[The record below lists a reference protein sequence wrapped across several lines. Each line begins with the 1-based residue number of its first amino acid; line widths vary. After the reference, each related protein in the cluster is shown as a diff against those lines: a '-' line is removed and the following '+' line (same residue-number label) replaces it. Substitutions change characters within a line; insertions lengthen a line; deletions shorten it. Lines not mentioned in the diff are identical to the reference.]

1 MMEVGANTLPLPMAG
16 GTDLAKRV
24 VLAVVGQNQLLVQ
37 VEAMMITVGRMTPM
51 ATLRK
56 SIQERSQLRGIIST
70 IQKVS
75 RTRVVTRISSLTSV
89 QLEVLHSRTDRKL

>member
-1 MMEVGANTLPLPMAG
+1 MEVGANTLPLPMAG

-51 ATLRK
+51 VILRK
-56 SIQERSQLRGIIST
+56 SIQERSQLRGTIST
-70 IQKVS
+70 MRKVS

-89 QLEVLHSRTDRKL
+89 QLEVLRSRIDRKL

>member
-1 MMEVGANTLPLPMAG
+1 MEVGANTLPLPMAG

-51 ATLRK
+51 VILRK
-56 SIQERSQLRGIIST
+56 SIQERSQLRGTIST
-70 IQKVS
+70 MRKVS

-89 QLEVLHSRTDRKL
+89 QLEVLHSRIDRKL

>member
-51 ATLRK
+51 VILRK
-56 SIQERSQLRGIIST
+56 SIQERSQLRGTIST
-70 IQKVS
+70 MRKVS

-89 QLEVLHSRTDRKL
+89 QLEVLRSRIDRKL

>member
-1 MMEVGANTLPLPMAG
+1 MMEVGANLLPLPMAG

-24 VLAVVGQNQLLVQ
+24 VKAVVGQNQLLVQ

-51 ATLRK
+51 VILRK
-56 SIQERSQLRGIIST
+56 SIQERSQLRGTIST
-70 IQKVS
+70 MQKVS

-89 QLEVLHSRTDRKL
+89 QLEVLHSRIDRKL

>member
-1 MMEVGANTLPLPMAG
+1 MEVGANTLPLPMAG

-51 ATLRK
+51 VILRK
-56 SIQERSQLRGIIST
+56 SIQERSQLRGTIST
-70 IQKVS
+70 IRKVS

-89 QLEVLHSRTDRKL
+89 QLEVLHSRIDRKL

>member
-51 ATLRK
+51 VILRK
-56 SIQERSQLRGIIST
+56 SIQERSQLRGTIST

-89 QLEVLHSRTDRKL
+89 QLEVLRSRIDRKL